1 MSRYNF
7 NGLASYNLPFS
18 ASFRTRCVQWSLGKD
33 VGRRM
38 SRYGWEGNQ
47 HNSSQPRWWGHSQH
61 PISKDSKISL
71 EQIRKSLYEK
81 EVVSEETILWF
92 TYERRFWSAEASQH
106 V

>member
-1 MSRYNF
+1 MCKMI
-7 NGLASYNLPFS
+7 P
-18 ASFRTRCVQWSLGKD
+18 WKD

-47 HNSSQPRWWGHSQH
+47 HNSSQPRWGHSQH
-61 PISKDSKISL
+61 PISKDSKRSL

-81 EVVSEETILWF
+81 EVVSEETILQF
-92 TYERRFWSAEASQH
+92 TYERRFGSTGASQH

>member
-1 MSRYNF
+1 MCTMI
-7 NGLASYNLPFS
+7 P
-18 ASFRTRCVQWSLGKD
+18 WKD

-61 PISKDSKISL
+61 LISKDSKRSL

-81 EVVSEETILWF
+81 ESDEQVVNEETTLWF
-92 TYERRFWSAEASQH
+92 TYERRFGSIRASQH
-106 V
+106 I